1 MHLIFTFLLVSITVQ
16 EEWVDQSRI
25 ELHVVI
31 FCQANH
37 NFVSTQ
43 KVQRP
48 YSLFQMI
55 LWSVPCSRSL
65 LSFPVFFAFVSL
77 SRPFICL
84 FENSLLVQD
93 LLFRFLPI
101 NGDKILFIFPCFT
114 LILSSHAHS
123 PLYHQSMLSSPPL
136 STQILRS
143 LKWRKQRK
151 IWIFEMYNHFIKIKN
166 MKNDCFC
173 PVIIRGKLTTE
184 NDWIT
189 FIRLQWAPVL
199 WTWTFDSS

>member
-1 MHLIFTFLLVSITVQ
+1 MLSSSAKQIITSYLHKKYNDHTPYFKWFCGLFLALVHYY
-16 EEWVDQSRI
+16 RF
-25 ELHVVI
+25 L
-31 FCQANH
+31 
-37 NFVSTQ
+37 
-43 KVQRP
+43 
-48 YSLFQMI
+48 YSLLLCRFP
-55 LWSVPCSRSL
+55 VL
-65 LSFPVFFAFVSL
+65 LSVYLRIHCWSKTSCFVFFQSMVTKSSSFSLVSL
-77 SRPFICL
+77 SF
-84 FENSLLVQD
+84 
-93 LLFRFLPI
+93 
-101 NGDKILFIFPCFT
+101 FPVMPT
-114 LILSSHAHS
+114 P
-123 PLYHQSMLSSPPL
+123 PLYHQSMFSSPPL